1 MKPTTELVIRQYQN
15 SLFTLAF
22 SICKNVADAE
32 DVVQDTFIKYH
43 TKNLDF
49 DNSEHVKAWLIRVCM
64 NRSKDVVTSF
74 CRRNKECLEDYIATL
89 EFEQVISGGGIEI
102 TDCFNEDGV
111 CYLDIKD
118 EDNHLYLTILNDGS
132 GGYSMSQD
140 GYLLPSLFSTN

>member
-1 MKPTTELVIRQYQN
+1 MMKPTTELVIRQYQN
-15 SLFTLAF
+15 SLFTLVF
-22 SICKNVADAE
+22 SICKNVSDAE
-32 DVVQDTFIKYH
+32 
-43 TKNLDF
+43 
-49 DNSEHVKAWLIRVCM
+49 
-64 NRSKDVVTSF
+64 DVVTSF